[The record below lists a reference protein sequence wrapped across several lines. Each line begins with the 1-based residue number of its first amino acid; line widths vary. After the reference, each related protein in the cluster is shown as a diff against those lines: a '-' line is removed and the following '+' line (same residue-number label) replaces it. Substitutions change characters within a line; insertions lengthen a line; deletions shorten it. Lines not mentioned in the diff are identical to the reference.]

1 MVSMSEKET
10 AWHALSDQAVV
21 NKLKTDKKKGL
32 TPEAVSSLLQ
42 SIGYNEL
49 PETKGK
55 SVLVRFL
62 SQFNDFMIW
71 ILIAA
76 VLISIFALRETLDAI
91 VIAVIVIANAV
102 LSFVQEGRAERAI
115 GALRNLTA
123 PSAFVVRNGEEEKVM
138 ARELVPGDM
147 VILEA
152 GARIPADARLVETA
166 NLSINEAIL
175 TGESFPAEKRTDAIE
190 KNVSLLDRDN
200 MVYMGTTVAAGRA
213 KACVVATG
221 ALTEMGKIAELVQ
234 EPQERATPLQHEL
247 HDVGKRIAVICLLI
261 AALVFGLGVL
271 RGNPWQLMFLAG
283 VSLAVA
289 AIPEGLPAVVTI
301 TLALGLERM
310 AKKNAIVRRLPAV
323 ETLGAATV
331 ICTDKTGT
339 LTRNEMRIGVIFVGN
354 DRFKLADGKL
364 SEGLDARLTRLL
376 IIGALVNDSR
386 KGAEDV
392 YIGDPTEIALLVG
405 AEANRISKQQL
416 NTLFPR
422 VSEIPFDS
430 DRKMMTTVHELRTQE
445 PVKTSNAETD
455 VGEIEEPKYPLVAYT
470 KGAPEIVL
478 GKCTQVFTGDKVVP
492 LTGAKRKAI
501 LKKNTEFAKEAFR
514 MLAFAYK
521 PLGIAAT
528 KNDGSGIDAEST
540 ENDMIFVGLAGLIDP
555 PRPEVYAAI
564 RECKD
569 AKIQVAMVT
578 GDHLTTAEAIGKELD
593 LLTEGKS
600 VISSEKLKEM
610 SDREL
615 KKMAGDIAIY
625 ARVSAEDKIRII
637 DALRARGNIIA
648 MTGDGVNDAP
658 AIRRADIGVSMGRVG
673 ADVTREASDLVL
685 TDDNFATIV
694 SAIHEGRIIFDNLK
708 KFIYFLLSCNI
719 SEVLIMLLVMLVS
732 RHPPLW
738 PVQLLW
744 INLVTDG
751 LPALALGVDAPEPGI
766 MNRAPRDPDEKIL
779 SLPNQ
784 LNLLWQGLLM
794 AAGAIASYVL
804 ALYFLGR
811 DLDGARTILFATLVF
826 VQLFH
831 TFNSRSETKSAMS
844 MGFLSNKYLLGAL
857 AASAALQLAVIYA
870 PALQPLFKTE
880 FLFLKDWGVVFACAF
895 IPVLLIESIK
905 QMRVGWRET
914 KT

>member
-1 MVSMSEKET
+1 MTEKET
-10 AWHALSDQAVV
+10 AWHAISDQAVIK
-21 NKLKTDKKKGL
+21 KLKTNKNKGL
-32 TPEAVSSLLQ
+32 APEEVSSRLL
-42 SIGYNEL
+42 SLGYNEL
-49 PETKGK
+49 PEKKRTP
-55 SVLVRFL
+55 LIIRFL
-62 SQFNDFMIW
+62 SQFNDFMTW
-71 ILIAA
+71 VLIAA
-76 VLISIFALRETLDAI
+76 VLVSIFALRETLDAV
-91 VIAVIVIANAV
+91 VIALIVVANAV
-102 LSFVQEGRAERAI
+102 LSFIQEGRAERAI

-123 PSAFVVRNGEEEKVM
+123 PTAFAIRNGSEDKVM
-138 ARELVPGDM
+138 ARELVPGDI

-152 GARIPADARLVETA
+152 GARIPADARLIETA
-166 NLSINEAIL
+166 NLLVNEAIL
-175 TGESFPAEKRTDAIE
+175 TGESMPANKHIQAID
-190 KNVSLLDRDN
+190 KNVSILDRNN
-200 MVYMGTTVAAGRA
+200 MVYMGTTIAAGRG

-221 ALTEMGKIAELVQ
+221 PASEMGKIAELVQ
-234 EPQERATPLQHEL
+234 KPQDKTTPLQQEL
-247 HDVGKRIAVICLLI
+247 HDVGKRIAIICLII
-261 AALVFGLGVL
+261 AIFVFGLGVL

-310 AKKNAIVRRLPAV
+310 AKKNAIVRRLSAV

-354 DRFKLADGKL
+354 DRFKLEDGRL
-364 SEGLDARLTRLL
+364 SDDLDARLTRLL

-416 NTLFPR
+416 NMLFPR
-422 VSEIPFDS
+422 VAEIPFDS
-430 DRKMMTTVHELRTQE
+430 DRKMMTTVHELRSQE
-445 PVKTSNAETD
+445 AIRSGDEDESGMVD
-455 VGEIEEPKYPLVAYT
+455 KYPLVAYT
-470 KGAPEIVL
+470 KGAPELVL
-478 GKCTQVFTGDKVVP
+478 DKCTHVFTGDKVVA
-492 LTGAKRKAI
+492 LTGAKKKAI
-501 LKKNTEFAKEAFR
+501 LKKNMELAEEAFR
-514 MLAFAYK
+514 MLAFAYR
-521 PLGIAAT
+521 PLGMPVPGT
-528 KNDGSGIDAEST
+528 DYTTLDSGDT
-540 ENDMIFVGLAGLIDP
+540 ERDMIFVGLAGLIDP
-555 PRPEVYAAI
+555 PRPEVYTAI

-569 AKIQVAMVT
+569 ALIQVAMVT
-578 GDHLTTAEAIGKELD
+578 GDHRTTAEAIGRELD
-593 LLTEGKS
+593 LLTEGKQ
-600 VISSEKLKEM
+600 VMSSDTLKTL

-694 SAIHEGRIIFDNLK
+694 TAIREGRVIFDNLK

-751 LPALALGVDAPEPGI
+751 LPALALGVDIAEPGI
-766 MNRAPRDPDEKIL
+766 MKRAPREPTEKIL
-779 SLPNQ
+779 SLGNQ

-794 AAGAIASYVL
+794 TAGAISAYVL
-804 ALYFLGR
+804 ALYVLGR
-811 DLDGARTILFATLVF
+811 DLDGARTVLFATLVF

-831 TFNSRSETKSAMS
+831 TFNSRSESKSALS
-844 MGFLSNKYLLGAL
+844 MGLFSNKYLLGAL
-857 AASAALQLAVIYA
+857 IISAALQLAVIYV
-870 PALQPLFKTE
+870 PVLQPFFRTE
-880 FLFLKDWGVVFACAF
+880 SLFLKDWGVVFVCAF
-895 IPVLLIESIK
+895 IPVLLIESVK
-905 QMRVGWRET
+905 QMKVGWNE
-914 KT
+914 KAV